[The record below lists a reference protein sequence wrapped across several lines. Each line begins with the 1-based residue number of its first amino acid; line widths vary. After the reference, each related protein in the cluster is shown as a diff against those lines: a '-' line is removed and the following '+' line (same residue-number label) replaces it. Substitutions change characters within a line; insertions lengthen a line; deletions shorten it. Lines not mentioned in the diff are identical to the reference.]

1 MIPFGPE
8 IRPSIEMI
16 IPIHV
21 APVTDSAGTKP
32 DADPSA
38 RVHLKSTMGHRILIC
53 DDEPHI
59 ALAVSMKFRNAGFQV
74 QTARDGV
81 EGWKSIQDDPPD
93 LLISDCTMPRMDGLE
108 LCRRVRT
115 LPHLHDLP
123 IFLLTARGLELD
135 PFVVR
140 EQFGIMRIILKPF
153 SPRDLLR
160 DVQAAL
166 GTADTAIVATA

>member
-1 MIPFGPE
+1 
-8 IRPSIEMI
+8 
-16 IPIHV
+16 
-21 APVTDSAGTKP
+21 
-32 DADPSA
+32 
-38 RVHLKSTMGHRILIC
+38 MGYRILIC

-59 ALAVSMKFRNAGFQV
+59 ALAVSMKFRNANFEV
-74 QTARDGV
+74 QTARDGF
-81 EGWKSIQDDPPD
+81 EGWKCIQENPPD
-93 LLISDCTMPRMDGLE
+93 LLISDCTMPGMDGLE

-115 LPHLHDLP
+115 LPHLQDLP

-140 EQFGIMRIILKPF
+140 EQFGIAKIILKPF

-166 GTADTAIVATA
+166 RTAAEPISATA

>member
-1 MIPFGPE
+1 MGY
-8 IRPSIEMI
+8 
-16 IPIHV
+16 
-21 APVTDSAGTKP
+21 
-32 DADPSA
+32 
-38 RVHLKSTMGHRILIC
+38 RVLIC

-59 ALAVSMKFRNAGFQV
+59 ALAVSMKFRNANFEV
-74 QTARDGV
+74 QTARDGY
-81 EGWKSIQDDPPD
+81 EGWKCIQERPPH
-93 LLISDCTMPRMDGLE
+93 LLISDCTMPGMDGLE

-115 LPHLHDLP
+115 LPQLRNLP

-140 EQFGIMRIILKPF
+140 EQFGIAKIILKPF

-166 GTADTAIVATA
+166 GVVETPVSATA